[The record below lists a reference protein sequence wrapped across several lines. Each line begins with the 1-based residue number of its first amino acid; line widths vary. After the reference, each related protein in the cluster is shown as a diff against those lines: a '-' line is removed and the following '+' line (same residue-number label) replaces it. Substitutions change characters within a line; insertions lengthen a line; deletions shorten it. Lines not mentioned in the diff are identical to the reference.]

1 MMSLSGCI
9 GEKKQRSNLSE
20 PQKLFILVRRDLSA
34 AQRAVQA
41 CHALAE
47 LLFNHGDDL

>member
-1 MMSLSGCI
+1 MSNEGT
-9 GEKKQRSNLSE
+9 
-20 PQKLFILVRRDLSA
+20 KLFILVRRDLSC

-47 LLFNHGDDL
+47 IMRKQGDDP

>member
-1 MMSLSGCI
+1 MAN
-9 GEKKQRSNLSE
+9 SNGA
-20 PQKLFILVRRDLSA
+20 KLFIIVRRDLSC

-47 LLFNHGDDL
+47 LMRKQGDDP

>member
-1 MMSLSGCI
+1 MY
-9 GEKKQRSNLSE
+9 E
-20 PQKLFILVRRDLSA
+20 PQKLFILVRRDLTA

-47 LLFNHGDDL
+47 LMSKHKDDL